1 MSCNRCNDDRRAL
14 AVAGAF
20 ILVCLMAWFFTGCAS
35 VPVEEP
41 DPCDGCPFTE
51 RLVEVWTA
59 PNLEPI
65 PDYPTLKAEHFTPA
79 KIKANPKAYI
89 QALITDHL
97 VLKTSVVNHHHW
109 AESLTKAIKAAEA
122 TRPD

>member
-20 ILVCLMAWFFTGCAS
+20 ILVCLMAYLLTGCAS
-35 VPVEEP
+35 APVEEP

-51 RLVEVWTA
+51 RLAEVWTA
-59 PNLEPI
+59 PDLEPI
-65 PDYPTLKAEHFTPA
+65 PGYPVLKADAFTPEQV
-79 KIKANPKAYI
+79 KADSAAYI

-97 VLKTSVVNHHHW
+97 ILKTSVVNHHHW
-109 AESLTKAIKAAEA
+109 AESLTKAIKEAEA